1 VTLTLRGDSERKQ
14 TNFIRFSK
22 IVVKSPRKMADPNQA
37 QIAALLALLGAYPSV
52 RI

>member
-1 VTLTLRGDSERKQ
+1 VGNKE
-14 TNFIRFSK
+14 NFHPLSK
-22 IVVKSPRKMADPNQA
+22 VVVKSPRKMADPNQA

>member
-1 VTLTLRGDSERKQ
+1 VATASRKK

-22 IVVKSPRKMADPNQA
+22 IVVKLPRNMADPNQA